1 MPNWLLVSLG
11 LLALFSFYFFLFLL
25 PDDAYGEGDTRV
37 FSMEKLVARNRT
49 HVLVLG
55 DIGRS
60 PRMQNHALSL
70 ARKNI
75 AVDLIGYT
83 DSELHPEIVQNK
95 YKYLKVHAISKPP
108 SFLQTD
114 SKALFVIFGPLKVFF
129 QFCTLW
135 MILGHRVRPARTL
148 LVQNPPSIPTL
159 MIASMMCWFRKTRLI
174 IDWHNTG
181 YSILALKLGPN
192 HPMVRMSRM
201 YEQFFARFAAV
212 NFTVSEAMKRQL
224 KREFGI
230 TAPLLRLYDRPTT
243 DFRIAE
249 AEERLEFLG
258 DLDLPREQQ
267 NALEKN
273 KLKILVSSTS
283 WTPDEDFSIL
293 LDALVGY
300 SKLATTTHPQLPE
313 LFVVITGKGP
323 LKQHYLKK
331 IDSLEKDG
339 KLEMV
344 MIKVAWLPTYAYAML
359 LASAD
364 IGVSLHKSSSG
375 VDLPMKVVDMFGA
388 GLPVV
393 GYSLYESWPELVQD
407 GVNGRNFGND
417 EELKSI
423 LVQLLGDDGTKL
435 ARLREGAAKER
446 HHDWNTEWNSRAGE
460 LFQLPEEDRQTPVS
474 MLSTST

>member
-1 MPNWLLVSLG
+1 MPNWLLISLG
-11 LLALFSFYFFLFLL
+11 LLATFSFYFFLFLL
-25 PDDAYGEGDTRV
+25 PDDAYGEEDTRV

-49 HVLVLG
+49 QILVLG

-70 ARKNI
+70 AKLNI
-75 AVDLIGYT
+75 AVDLVGFT
-83 DSELHPEIVQNK
+83 DSELHPEIAQNK
-95 YKYLKVHAISKPP
+95 HKYLKVHSIDKPP
-108 SFLQTD
+108 AFLQTD
-114 SKALFVIFGPLKVFF
+114 SKALFVLFGPLKVIF
-129 QFCTLW
+129 QFCALW
-135 MILGHRVRPARTL
+135 MILGHRLRPARTL

-159 MIASMMCWFRKTRLI
+159 LIASIMCWFRKTRLI

-181 YSILALKLGPN
+181 YSILALKLGPS
-192 HPMVRMSRM
+192 HPMVRISKR
-201 YEQFFARFAAV
+201 YEKFFSQSADV

-224 KREFGI
+224 KRDFGI

-243 DFRIAE
+243 DFRIAQ
-249 AEERLEFLG
+249 AEERLAFLR
-258 DLDLPREQQ
+258 DMELPAEQRD
-267 NALEKN
+267 ALEKN
-273 KLKILVSSTS
+273 KLKVLVSSTS

-300 SKLATTTHPQLPE
+300 SRLATTTHPQLPE
-313 LFVVITGKGP
+313 LLVIITGKGP
-323 LKQHYLKK
+323 LKQHYLNR
-331 IDSLEKDG
+331 IDSLERDG

-344 MIKVAWLPTYAYAML
+344 MIKVTWLPTYAYAML

-364 IGVSLHKSSSG
+364 IGISLHKSSSG

-407 GVNGRNFGND
+407 GVNGRNFEND

-423 LVQLLGDDGTKL
+423 LVQLLGGDGTQL
-435 ARLREGAAKER
+435 AHLREGAARER
-446 HHDWNTEWNSRAGE
+446 QNDWNTEWSSRAGE
-460 LFQLPEEDRQTPVS
+460 LFQLPEQAR
-474 MLSTST
+474 